1 MEKLTFLN
9 SGYGSKRLMSG
20 YVKEQPIVTEPT
32 AYDIPYEVLTF
43 HEGDV
48 IYREGDA
55 PQGLYFLE
63 SGCVKLLVTR
73 TQSRGRTTTAEYV
86 TQLVSAGEFFGY
98 KSLMNHLKMTEM
110 AKASQTTTVWFYE
123 KSAVQEALDSAH
135 PLSKVLLQQ
144 AVRDLEAYENTH
156 QLNYLSSVEERIAYQ
171 LVVLAD
177 KFGHEQSDGVSINL
191 KLTRNELAQLASTIN
206 ESLSRHLTEFKNEG
220 LIDLRGKEILVKN
233 KRGLME
239 KSGNFK
245 TDPRLQ

>member
-9 SGYGSKRLMSG
+9 TGHGSTRLMSG
-20 YVKEQPIVTEPT
+20 YGKEQQTVADSN
-32 AYDIPYEVLTF
+32 AYDLPYEVLNF

-48 IYREGDA
+48 IYREGDS
-55 PQGLYFLE
+55 PKGLYFLE
-63 SGCVKLLVTR
+63 SGCVKLMVTR

-98 KSLMNHLKMTEM
+98 KSLINHIKMAEM
-110 AKASQTTTVWFYE
+110 AKASQQTTVWFYAQ
-123 KSAVQEALDSAH
+123 SVVQEALDNAH
-135 PLSKVLLQQ
+135 PLAKVLLQQ
-144 AVRDLEAYENTH
+144 AVRDIESYENSH

-171 LVVLAD
+171 LVVLSE
-177 KFGHEQSDGVSINL
+177 KFGREVPDGISINL

-206 ESLSRHLTEFKNEG
+206 ESLSRHLTEFKTEG
-220 LIDLRGKEILVKN
+220 LIDLRGKEILIKD

-245 TDPRLQ
+245 GDPRLQ